1 MDIMLNDETIN
12 ELVEQLKIYNMQR
25 EAENVSDIYH
35 TLEQLDNTLNDMAEK
50 ISETQKQ
57 LRALHLRKKII
68 RYIRQ
73 QMVRLDKQEY
83 ITLIKNL
90 LSKMY

>member
-35 TLEQLDNTLNDMAEK
+35 TLEQLDNT
-50 ISETQKQ
+50 
-57 LRALHLRKKII
+57 
-68 RYIRQ
+68 
-73 QMVRLDKQEY
+73 
-83 ITLIKNL
+83 
-90 LSKMY
+90 

>member
-50 ISETQKQ
+50 ISET
-57 LRALHLRKKII
+57 
-68 RYIRQ
+68 
-73 QMVRLDKQEY
+73 
-83 ITLIKNL
+83 
-90 LSKMY
+90 

>member
-35 TLEQLDNTLNDMAEK
+35 TLEQLDNTLNDMAG
-50 ISETQKQ
+50 
-57 LRALHLRKKII
+57 KKF
-68 RYIRQ
+68 
-73 QMVRLDKQEY
+73 LKH
-83 ITLIKNL
+83 K
-90 LSKMY
+90 SS

>member
-57 LRALHLRKKII
+57 LR
-68 RYIRQ
+68 
-73 QMVRLDKQEY
+73 E
-83 ITLIKNL
+83 
-90 LSKMY
+90 